1 MSIFL
6 SRYLER
12 KKSSNNATKPD
23 GKWIIAMT
31 LFGKVPKYTWGAIR
45 NAQLMPIV
53 FPNWKLRFY
62 VPHPDFILPNVD
74 TKQVEIVD
82 NTRVEIVPR
91 RILSK
96 LGQLGSD
103 IVYVKNFSDKIPPKF
118 WRYLVTI
125 DKTVDYFLIRDAD
138 SRISDRDSAAVNDWM
153 QETDIPAL
161 HCVRDHPKH
170 ADFPIVDGLFGGRI
184 SKLRSRLNGKNL
196 LDIVQEFYA
205 NTSGA
210 LMDYAANDKR
220 KEPEDILNDILWS
233 MLHEDALCQDSVS
246 CEKWNNTRS
255 FPVKRERE
263 EYLGQKFDERQES
276 TSDDV
281 GQVKPTNPL
290 CNGRGLFPPMNHS
303 TKT

>member
-1 MSIFL
+1 MSIFI

-12 KKSSNNATKPD
+12 KKSSPDTTKPD

-31 LFGKVPKYTWGAIR
+31 LFGKDPKYTWGAIR

-53 FPNWKLRFY
+53 FPKWKLRFY
-62 VPHPDFILPNVD
+62 VPHPQFIPPSA
-74 TKQVEIVD
+74 D

-103 IVYVKNFSDKIPPKF
+103 IVYVKTFSDKIPPKF
-118 WRYLVTI
+118 WRYLVTM

-138 SRISDRDSAAVNDWM
+138 SRISDRDSAAVSDWM

-196 LDIVQEFYA
+196 LDIVQEFYT
-205 NTSGA
+205 NTSGP

-233 MLHEDALCQDSVS
+233 MLHEDALCHDSVS

-255 FPVKRERE
+255 FPVKRELE

-281 GQVKPTNPL
+281 GQVKPTNTL
-290 CNGRGLFPPMNHS
+290 CNGKGLFPPKSNS
-303 TKT
+303 TNA

>member
-1 MSIFL
+1 MSLFI

-12 KKSSNNATKPD
+12 KKSSNGNTNPD

-31 LFGKVPKYTWGAIR
+31 LFGKDPKYAWGAIR

-53 FPNWKLRFY
+53 FPKWKLRFY
-62 VPHPDFILPNVD
+62 VPHPDFILPNVG

-118 WRYLVTI
+118 WRYLVTM

-138 SRISDRDSAAVNDWM
+138 SRISDRDSAAVSDWM

-170 ADFPIVDGLFGGRI
+170 ADFPIVDGLFGGRT
-184 SKLRSRLNGKNL
+184 SKLRSRLKGKNL
-196 LDIVQEFYA
+196 LETVKEIYT
-205 NTSGA
+205 NTSRG
-210 LMDYAANDKR
+210 LVDYGNNDKR
-220 KEPEDILNDILWS
+220 RNPGDILNDILWS
-233 MLHEDALCQDSVS
+233 MLSEDALCHDSVS

-263 EYLGQKFDERQES
+263 EYLGQKFNEKQKS
-276 TSDDV
+276 TNI
-281 GQVKPTNPL
+281 K
-290 CNGRGLFPPMNHS
+290 
-303 TKT
+303 